1 MATVAQRLKHVRR
14 FATWSPRSPWKVDHE
29 HYQAWLDS
37 LGCGRHTMLAH
48 RTSLRGFYRWALSA
62 HKISEDPTAEPEFV
76 TKRLPVPEAW
86 EEHFRAY
93 RSYLRSNGMPESSVR
108 IRLAQLRRL
117 ARDRAGLEPMQATL
131 DDLVEWLAEKNWS
144 SETRR
149 GHRSAVRMFYKW
161 AKETGRARKNPAAK
175 LPVVK
180 ARRPA
185 ARPAAE
191 HDITM
196 AYARADR
203 RQRIAVRLAA
213 DLGLRCAEAAV
224 VHSRDLVDRGGQF
237 SLIVHGKG
245 QKVRVLPLSGSLAGM
260 LRAAPEGYLFPGQVN
275 GHISPHHLGKLVSS
289 ILPPGVTM
297 HMLRHRFA
305 TLAYNVDRDVFTV
318 QQLLGHASPSTTQ
331 GYVQIHEDHMRRL
344 VEAVAS

>member
-1 MATVAQRLKHVRR
+1 M
-14 FATWSPRSPWKVDHE
+14 S
-29 HYQAWLDS
+29 
-37 LGCGRHTMLAH
+37 
-48 RTSLRGFYRWALSA
+48 
-62 HKISEDPTAEPEFV
+62 
-76 TKRLPVPEAW
+76 
-86 EEHFRAY
+86 
-93 RSYLRSNGMPESSVR
+93 
-108 IRLAQLRRL
+108 
-117 ARDRAGLEPMQATL
+117 ATL

-144 SETRR
+144 PETRR
-149 GHRSAVRMFYKW
+149 AHRSAVRTFYAW
-161 AKETGRARKNPAAK
+161 AKETGRVRKNPAAK
-175 LPVVK
+175 LPVVR

-191 HDITM
+191 YDITM
-196 AYARADR
+196 AYAKADR
-203 RQRIAVRLAA
+203 RQRLAIRLAA

-224 VHSRDLVDRGGQF
+224 VHTRDLVERDGRF

-245 QKVRVLPLSGSLAGM
+245 QKMRVLPLTDSLAGA
-260 LRAAPEGYLFPGQVN
+260 LRAAPEGYLFPGKVN

-289 ILPPGVTM
+289 VLPAGVTM

-318 QQLLGHASPSTTQ
+318 QQLLGHASPTTTQ